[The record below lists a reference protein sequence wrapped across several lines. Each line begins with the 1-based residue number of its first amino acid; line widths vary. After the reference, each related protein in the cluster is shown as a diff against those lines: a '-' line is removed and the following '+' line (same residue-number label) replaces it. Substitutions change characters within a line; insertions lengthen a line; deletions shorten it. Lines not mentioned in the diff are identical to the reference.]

1 MVYVFG
7 SCLRMLADI
16 IVSDF
21 FLLLWTVLHS
31 IPLPNTIY
39 KRSIVWAYFCRTEVQ
54 MVTKTISDKLIS
66 VHERCLQKILG
77 IFCPIYNSISNK
89 KLMAGVMSTCVC
101 ASGSTKTMI
110 FIFLCTI
117 CQVDCMGVE
126 VVHEANL
133 ILEVSMVVRAWPKS
147 HRSLH
152 HRA

>member
-1 MVYVFG
+1 
-7 SCLRMLADI
+7 
-16 IVSDF
+16 
-21 FLLLWTVLHS
+21 
-31 IPLPNTIY
+31 
-39 KRSIVWAYFCRTEVQ
+39 

-133 ILEVSMVVRAWPKS
+133 ILEVSMVVRA
-147 HRSLH
+147 
-152 HRA
+152 